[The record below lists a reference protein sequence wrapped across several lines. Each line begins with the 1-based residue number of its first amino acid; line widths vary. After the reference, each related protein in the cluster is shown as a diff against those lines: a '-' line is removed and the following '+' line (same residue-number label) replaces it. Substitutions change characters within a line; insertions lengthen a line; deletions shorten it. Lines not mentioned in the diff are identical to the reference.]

1 VNQNYINTLV
11 TDIGQVL
18 LDSAKQTFGVKLVN
32 TNYSKK
38 KKIAKGD
45 KPWFDIDCKR
55 ARQNYRKMKRKKGES
70 QYSYNLA
77 KDSEKEYKTVLNKAM
92 KNYRKKMTKEMKN
105 LRSQNTQEY
114 WQILNQCDHSS
125 QPNIPFLDLV
135 DFFKDL
141 NSSVSDNVNEENT
154 QKLEQNSVNLLNE
167 RINRNI
173 TQNEIFKCIK
183 IKKK

>member
-1 VNQNYINTLV
+1 
-11 TDIGQVL
+11 
-18 LDSAKQTFGVKLVN
+18 
-32 TNYSKK
+32 
-38 KKIAKGD
+38 
-45 KPWFDIDCKR
+45 
-55 ARQNYRKMKRKKGES
+55 
-70 QYSYNLA
+70 
-77 KDSEKEYKTVLNKAM
+77 
-92 KNYRKKMTKEMKN
+92 MTKEMKN

-135 DFFKDL
+135 DFFKNL

-173 TQNEIFKCIK
+173 TQIEIFKSIKNLKNNKTCGDNCIINEY
-183 IKKK
+183 IKSTSNQFIEVYEKLFNLIFKSGVIQEIWVSGTIKPFYKNKGDKFNPKNYRPITIVSVTGDYLQQF